1 MKPITHQ
8 AGVSVCSGASHLVL
22 SPVGVPQLDVLFV
35 FDSVQVFVQP
45 VQQEGQ
51 QLLTV
56 VLLVAQKLRR
66 KVAHLRLH
74 TNRKQ
79 GHAPL
84 QSDRSFCHTHH
95 RLRLFI
101 FKRAESEIT
110 FE

>member
-1 MKPITHQ
+1 MKPITRR
-8 AGVSVCSGASHLVL
+8 AGVGLCSAHLVL
-22 SPVGVPQLDVLFV
+22 TPIGVPQLDVLFV

-79 GHAPL
+79 GNVPP
-84 QSDRSFCHTHH
+84 R
-95 RLRLFI
+95 
-101 FKRAESEIT
+101 IT
-110 FE
+110 D

>member
-1 MKPITHQ
+1 MKPITRR
-8 AGVSVCSGASHLVL
+8 AGVGLCSGTTHLVL
-22 SPVGVPQLDVLFV
+22 TPISVPQLDVLFV

-79 GHAPL
+79 GNVPL
-84 QSDRSFCHTHH
+84 QSDRSFCHTD
-95 RLRLFI
+95 
-101 FKRAESEIT
+101 
-110 FE
+110 